1 MVIAMDMTFSPWRFI
16 KCHHTSYIRILECV
30 MMDICIPM
38 DQMHSTIA
46 TNVIMA
52 SNSFLIE
59 QEDYIDYRHT
69 ASILQ

>member
-16 KCHHTSYIRILECV
+16 KCHHTSYIRILECAK
-30 MMDICIPM
+30 MDTCIPK

-46 TNVIMA
+46 SIINMV
-52 SNSFLIE
+52 SSSFLIE
-59 QEDYIDYRHT
+59 QEDYIDCRHT